1 VPRETLVPDPPV
13 RPSAASLLLLEA
25 LSRIAVALGPAGR
38 CAAAGALAA
47 IDRSVSAGRRDG
59 LRANLERLGAWGHPL
74 ARTPGDRAR
83 TARAIFR
90 AYHLGV
96 IEHAAARGAGGGAD
110 AIEDVAFSGAERL
123 YRALSEGRGAVV
135 TAPHLGSWERA
146 GIAIARLGFRV
157 HVVTGVQ
164 YHAAVAAAV
173 RERKER
179 ERLAV
184 STPEDGFLPLLATLR
199 RGGLV
204 VLLADGDVHRR
215 SRSVRLFGAPCS
227 IPVGPALLARRA
239 GAPIVH
245 AHAARDD
252 RDHARDRISFDSSD
266 RPDRALSVAADVA
279 RMTEGVARALERAIA
294 AHLTEWCIFR
304 PLFDDPASL
313 PQGAA
318 RGVRARHAA

>member
-1 VPRETLVPDPPV
+1 MPRAISIPEVSV
-13 RPSAASLLLLEA
+13 RPTPASRLLLEA
-25 LSRIAVALGPAGR
+25 LSRIAAALGPGGR
-38 CAAAGALAA
+38 RAAAEALAA
-47 IDRSVSAGRRDG
+47 IDRSVSAGRREG

-74 ARTPGDRAR
+74 ARTPSDRAR
-83 TARAIFR
+83 TERAIFR
-90 AYHLGV
+90 SYHLGV
-96 IEHAAARGAGGGAD
+96 IEYAASRGGGRGAD
-110 AIEDVAFSGAERL
+110 ATGNVAFSGAERL

-146 GIAIARLGFRV
+146 GVALARLGFRV

-184 STPEDGFLPLLATLR
+184 STPEEGFLPLLATLR

-215 SRSVRLFGAPCS
+215 SRAVRLFGAPCA

-239 GAPIVH
+239 GAPLVH
-245 AHAARDD
+245 AHAARDEEG
-252 RDHARDRISFDSSD
+252 RHVISFDSAD

-279 RMTEGVARALERAIA
+279 RMTDGVARALERAIA

-313 PQGAA
+313 TQGAA

>member
-1 VPRETLVPDPPV
+1 
-13 RPSAASLLLLEA
+13 
-25 LSRIAVALGPAGR
+25 
-38 CAAAGALAA
+38 
-47 IDRSVSAGRRDG
+47 
-59 LRANLERLGAWGHPL
+59 PL
-74 ARTPGDRAR
+74 ARTPADRAR

-96 IEHAAARGAGGGAD
+96 IEYAASRGARGAE
-110 AIEDVAFSGAERL
+110 AIGDVAFSGAERL
-123 YRALSEGRGAVV
+123 YRALAEGRGAVV
-135 TAPHLGSWERA
+135 TAPHLGNWERA
-146 GIAIARLGFRV
+146 GIALARLGFSV

-164 YHAAVAAAV
+164 YHVAVAAAV

-184 STPEDGFLPLLATLR
+184 STPEEGFLPLLATLR

-215 SRSVRLFGAPCS
+215 SRLARLFGAPCA

-245 AHAARDD
+245 AHASRDAD
-252 RDHARDRISFDSSD
+252 GRHRIAFDSTD
-266 RPDRALSVAADVA
+266 RPDRALAVAADVA

-304 PLFDDPASL
+304 PLFDDPASI
-313 PQGAA
+313 PEDAA
-318 RGVRARHAA
+318 RGVRAPHAA